1 MKISVPSLITAGAV
15 LGIATITCATTFRVA
30 HAETRVGSVATNFRL
45 LGADDKVVAE
55 RLEDPK
61 LPNIACYASF
71 AKTGGVKGS
80 LGVATD
86 PSSFALSC
94 IATGPVTLPAD
105 LPAKKQIA
113 AISASFLV
121 KHFNLYRLVDP
132 DHKAVVYMLISTK
145 IIHGSPANAISAV
158 PVTGG

>member
-1 MKISVPSLITAGAV
+1 MKSALQASFAALALLGLAATAGVASV
-15 LGIATITCATTFRVA
+15 GVA

-45 LGADDKVVAE
+45 LGADDKVVIE
-55 RLEDPK
+55 RLDDPK
-61 LPNIACYASF
+61 LPNVACYASF

-86 PSSFALSC
+86 PSRFALSC

-145 IIHGSPANAISAV
+145 IIHGSPANAVSAV

>member
-1 MKISVPSLITAGAV
+1 MKFSVGRLIAV
-15 LGIATITCATTFRVA
+15 AALIGLAARPMAATIGIA
-30 HAETRVGSVATNFRL
+30 HAETRIGAVSTNFRL
-45 LGADDKVVAE
+45 LGADDKVVVE

-61 LPNIACYASF
+61 LPNVACYASF

-86 PSSFALSC
+86 PSRFALSC
-94 IATGPVTLPAD
+94 IATGPVTLPTG

-145 IIHGSPANAISAV
+145 IIHGSPANAVSAV
-158 PVTGG
+158 PVSGG

>member
-1 MKISVPSLITAGAV
+1 MKRSIPIIAALGILGIGTAHARNERTIGAV
-15 LGIATITCATTFRVA
+15 
-30 HAETRVGSVATNFRL
+30 STNFRL
-45 LGADDKVVAE
+45 LGANDKVVVE
-55 RLEDPK
+55 RFADPK
-61 LPNIACYASF
+61 LKNVACFASF

-86 PSSFALSC
+86 PSRFGLSC
-94 IATGPVTLPAD
+94 VASGPVSLPPD
-105 LPAKKQIA
+105 LPRREQVA

-121 KHFNLYRLVDP
+121 KHFNLYRLTGP
-132 DHKAVVYMLISTK
+132 HRTSLVYILISTK

>member
-1 MKISVPSLITAGAV
+1 MKRSIPIIAALGI
-15 LGIATITCATTFRVA
+15 LGIATA
-30 HAETRVGSVATNFRL
+30 HAQNERTIGAVSTNFRL
-45 LGADDKVVAE
+45 LGANDKVVVE
-55 RLEDPK
+55 RFADPK
-61 LPNIACYASF
+61 LKNVACFASF

-86 PSSFALSC
+86 PSRFGLSC
-94 IATGPVTLPAD
+94 VASGPVSLPPD
-105 LPAKKQIA
+105 LPRREQVA

-121 KHFNLYRLVDP
+121 KHFNLYRLTGP
-132 DHKAVVYMLISTK
+132 HRTSLVYILISTK

>member
-1 MKISVPSLITAGAV
+1 MKHILTRLIAAACLAGIAGFAGAV
-15 LGIATITCATTFRVA
+15 PSA
-30 HAETRVGSVATNFRL
+30 HAETRIGAVATNFRL
-45 LGADDKVVAE
+45 LGADDKVVVE
-55 RLEDPK
+55 RLDDPK
-61 LPNIACYASF
+61 IPNVACYASF
-71 AKTGGVKGS
+71 ARTGGVKGS

-86 PSSFALSC
+86 PSRFALSC
-94 IATGPVTLPAD
+94 IATGPVTLPPG

-145 IIHGSPANAISAV
+145 LIHGSPANAVSAV

>member
-1 MKISVPSLITAGAV
+1 MIRNLTRLTTHAALAAAAV
-15 LGIATITCATTFRVA
+15 LALTAAPGIAR
-30 HAETRVGSVATNFRL
+30 AETRVGAVSTNFRL
-45 LGADDKVVAE
+45 LGANDKIVVE
-55 RLEDPK
+55 RLDDPK
-61 LPNIACYASF
+61 LPNVACYASF
-71 AKTGGVKGS
+71 ARTGGIKGS

-86 PSSFALSC
+86 PSRFGLSC

-105 LPAKKQIA
+105 LPRKQQIA

-132 DHKAVVYMLISTK
+132 DHKAVVYLLISTK
-145 IIHGSPANAISAV
+145 IIHGSPANAVSAV